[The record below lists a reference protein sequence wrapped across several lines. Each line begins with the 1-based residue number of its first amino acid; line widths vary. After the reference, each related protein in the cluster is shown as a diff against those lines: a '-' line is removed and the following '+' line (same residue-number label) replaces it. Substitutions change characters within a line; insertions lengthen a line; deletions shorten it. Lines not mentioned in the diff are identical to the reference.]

1 MRVNELGTP
10 KKLFFVLLALFLAL
24 IYFGPE
30 RQEKDVVLSGLVV
43 GVQETGGL
51 MRAFAVESNGQR
63 YVVRVT
69 GQYLQQAAPPT
80 LQENQDVDV
89 RVTAFKGVKQGI
101 TCELVAVVRVG
112 EVHPPREQAGE
123 AGSAPQGNAA
133 LPIDDLK
140 SSFGLKG
147 M

>member
-24 IYFGPE
+24 VYFGPE
-30 RQEKDVVLSGLVV
+30 RQEKDVLLSGLVV
-43 GVQETGGL
+43 GVQETEGL

-69 GQYLQQAAPPT
+69 GQYLQQAAPPA
-80 LQENQDVDV
+80 LKENQDVDV
-89 RVTAFKGVKQGI
+89 KVTSFKGVKQGI
-101 TCELVAVVRVG
+101 TCELVAVVRAG
-112 EVHPPREQAGE
+112 EVHPPREQADG
-123 AGSAPQGNAA
+123 APSAPQGNAA
-133 LPIDDLK
+133 LPVDDLK
-140 SSFGLKG
+140 GSFGLKG